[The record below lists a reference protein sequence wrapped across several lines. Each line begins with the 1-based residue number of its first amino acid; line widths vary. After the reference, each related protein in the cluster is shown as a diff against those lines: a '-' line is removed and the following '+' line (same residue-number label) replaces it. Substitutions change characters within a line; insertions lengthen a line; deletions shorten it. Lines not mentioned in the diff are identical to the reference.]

1 MLKITPYIEI
11 DGIRTFTDAF
21 IRDVYSRIVDDNLE
35 SIVFSDGNIK
45 TPDDFLA
52 FMKYGP
58 NYLFIIETESGV
70 TAILWLNRI
79 LDRTC
84 YAHFCGFKDSWGEG
98 SVDIG
103 RFAMDHVFNV
113 TDDFGKV
120 CFETIHGLIP
130 AWNTTGI
137 GWLKKV
143 GLVEVGR
150 IPNAL
155 WSATL
160 NKSTEGVLM
169 YLTRDIL
176 EEV

>member
-1 MLKITPYIEI
+1 MKITPYIEI
-11 DGIRTFTDAF
+11 DGIRTFTDTF
-21 IRDVYSRIVDDNLE
+21 IKSIYSRISNEGLVP
-35 SIVFSDGNIK
+35 IVFSDGGIR
-45 TPDDFLA
+45 TPDDFLG
-52 FMKYGP
+52 FMKYGQ
-58 NYLFIIETESGV
+58 NYLFVIETESDV
-70 TAILWLNRI
+70 AAILWLNRI

-84 YAHFCGFKDSWGEG
+84 YAHFCGFKNSWGKG

-103 RFAMDHVFNV
+103 RFAMTHVFNV

-120 CFETIHGLIP
+120 CFETVLGLIP
-130 AWNTTGI
+130 SWNTVGI

-143 GLVEVGR
+143 GLVEAGK